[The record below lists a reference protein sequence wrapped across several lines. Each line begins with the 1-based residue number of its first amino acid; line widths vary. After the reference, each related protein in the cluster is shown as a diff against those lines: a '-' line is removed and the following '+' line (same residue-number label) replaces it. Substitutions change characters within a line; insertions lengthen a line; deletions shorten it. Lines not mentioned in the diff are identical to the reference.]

1 MSVKKLSENKIF
13 LSYPP
18 YFYRTV
24 TSKQTFFEVMHILL
38 VFFSHTSGR
47 PYRHIEVM
55 HILLVFFSH
64 TSGRPARGNGYLRLE
79 IRDPTLKHDPAN
91 PVVSPVII
99 RTIKMVRLL
108 KKKVAAYGLSQQG
121 VWVSCWTPT
130 PLTLVML
137 DPHMGEHIPWD
148 QGYCGSTHQ
157 IRRIS

>member
-24 TSKQTFFEVMHILL
+24 TSKQTFF
-38 VFFSHTSGR
+38 
-47 PYRHIEVM
+47 EVM

-121 VWVSCWTPT
+121 VWVSCWTPKPLKST
-130 PLTLVML
+130 PQDTYFFEEFLKNVTLK
-137 DPHMGEHIPWD
+137 HIN
-148 QGYCGSTHQ
+148 
-157 IRRIS
+157 